1 MSYAFQ
7 PGRLY
12 RAPTHFGPAPGPRQ
26 RPDGG
31 RWENRDSPHVL
42 TAWLTLRTGPERLA
56 AHLPPGFEPDPDP
69 RLFIELRE
77 LRELDWLA
85 GRGYNILHLALAVV
99 HRDTGRAGRL
109 SACVL
114 ESRADPIITGR
125 DELGI
130 PKMFADVTP
139 LEFDGDRI
147 TGSASWDGFRFFD
160 LALHSLQPGEAGSHG
175 PGGGPFIH
183 LRYVPRVGA
192 LGEADA
198 CYPVLGA
205 VEDGRARLLR
215 SLIGRGGAR
224 FHRASFEQ
232 LPTLFHIVNAL
243 VGFECVEVVGAGLCE
258 TRGRSDHASLR
269 ALANVAG

>member
-1 MSYAFQ
+1 MSYAFL
-7 PGRLY
+7 PGQLY

-31 RWENRDSPHVL
+31 RWENRDRPHVL
-42 TAWLTLRTGPERLA
+42 TAWLTLRTVPGRLA
-56 AHLPPGFEPDPDP
+56 VHLPPGFEPDPDP
-69 RLFIELRE
+69 RLFIELRQ

-85 GRGYNILHLALAVV
+85 GRGYNILHLSLAAV
-99 HRDTGRAGRL
+99 HGGTGQAGRL

-139 LEFDGDRI
+139 LELDGDRVG
-147 TGSASWDGFRFFD
+147 GSASWDGFRFFE
-160 LALHSLQPGEAGSHG
+160 LALHGLLPGEAGPHG
-175 PGGGPFIH
+175 PGGAPFMH

-192 LGEADA
+192 PGKANA

-205 VEDGRARLLR
+205 MEGGRARLLR
-215 SLIGRGGAR
+215 SLCGSGVAR

-243 VGFECVEVVGAGLCE
+243 VELKCVEVAGAGLCE
-258 TRGRSDHASLR
+258 TRGRSDHANVR
-269 ALANVAG
+269 ALEGDVG